1 MTHLLR
7 IVLLLLCLS
16 LQPPAWGQAVVEVGR
31 VDGVLNLVPALQL
44 LADPARRLDL
54 QAVLAQDDAHW
65 QPAHGE
71 VLNVGYADSVW
82 WLRLTLHNEAPQPR
96 RVILDVG
103 WPLLDF
109 LDVHLLQQG
118 QPLASW
124 HTGDRRPL
132 SSRAIDARTF
142 AFALDLP
149 AGASRQL
156 VLRLDLRDGAYDVMP
171 VTLWEPAAYFAHA
184 QQSNLVMGLYLGALI
199 SIFTYSLLIF
209 LYTRESSILFYAGYT
224 GMFALWVVGFVGYG
238 MQYLWPDAPGWNS
251 LYGTGTTVPVLI
263 FSTLFVTA
271 YLQTRQRAPR
281 LHRALWL
288 LTLPTL
294 VVLLGVVLD
303 TLGVALDIEWFIYLH
318 YLLVGV
324 LGVLYLLT
332 AIVLLRRGYRP
343 AIYFVLGWSCMF
355 AGVLVYLLTQIDGL
369 LPVTFSTRNSI
380 MIGSALEFLMLSLA
394 VGDRFRSI
402 KEAKLEAE
410 RQAHEQRARY
420 AARLELE
427 VQQRT
432 RELQAAVAEIAN
444 LARTDE
450 LTRLLNRRAYNE
462 LVDRQVRR
470 AQREH
475 TALALCI
482 IDVDHFKQYNDRYGH
497 LAGDEAL
504 RRVADVLQHSF
515 RRPTDFCFRLGGEE
529 FGVLLT
535 GADLDPRCF
544 AYLEQVRSEIAAL
557 GIAHADSAGGVLT
570 ASFGVVLSQGGC
582 CVPPQRLFQHADEA
596 LYRAKAAGRN
606 RVETAMLPA
615 TAT

>member
-1 MTHLLR
+1 
-7 IVLLLLCLS
+7 
-16 LQPPAWGQAVVEVGR
+16 
-31 VDGVLNLVPALQL
+31 
-44 LADPARRLDL
+44 
-54 QAVLAQDDAHW
+54 
-65 QPAHGE
+65 
-71 VLNVGYADSVW
+71 
-82 WLRLTLHNEAPQPR
+82 
-96 RVILDVG
+96 
-103 WPLLDF
+103 
-109 LDVHLLQQG
+109 
-118 QPLASW
+118 
-124 HTGDRRPL
+124 
-132 SSRAIDARTF
+132 
-142 AFALDLP
+142 
-149 AGASRQL
+149 
-156 VLRLDLRDGAYDVMP
+156 
-171 VTLWEPAAYFAHA
+171 
-184 QQSNLVMGLYLGALI
+184 
-199 SIFTYSLLIF
+199 
-209 LYTRESSILFYAGYT
+209 
-224 GMFALWVVGFVGYG
+224 VVGFVGYG